1 MLKPDFSLPGHGF
14 VLHNLVPVDFPS
26 GVQSFPPCS
35 GGGLLQILLF
45 EWVPEPQGF
54 EPVP

>member
-54 EPVP
+54 EQVP